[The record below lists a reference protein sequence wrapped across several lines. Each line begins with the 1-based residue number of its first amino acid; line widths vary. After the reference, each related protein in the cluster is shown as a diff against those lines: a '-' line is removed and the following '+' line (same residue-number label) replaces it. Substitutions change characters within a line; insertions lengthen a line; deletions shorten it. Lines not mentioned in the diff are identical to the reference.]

1 MDDIHVGDKVVVKL
15 KEYFSGEGNAKPR
28 VQGEVKYVNT
38 KANFAVVDVGKYNVT
53 YWNNEIMPFDT
64 EKFRLTSGNRVEYI
78 SPVSSDDEAVEEQ

>member
-28 VQGEVKYVNT
+28 VQGEVKFVNT

-53 YWNNEIMPFDT
+53 YWNNEIMPFDP
-64 EKFRLTSGNRVEYI
+64 EKFRLTTTSRVELI
-78 SPVSSDDEAVEEQ
+78 SPASSEEESDEQ